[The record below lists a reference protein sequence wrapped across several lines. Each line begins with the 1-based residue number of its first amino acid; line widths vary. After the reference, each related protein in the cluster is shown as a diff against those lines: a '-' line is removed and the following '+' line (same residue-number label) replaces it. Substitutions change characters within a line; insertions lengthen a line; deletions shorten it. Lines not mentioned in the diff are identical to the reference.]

1 MAKGKRELEKATPIQ
16 VVDVA
21 EEVKEVKEVEEVKE
35 VKEVEEVTHE
45 NVVKYSKKQLV
56 SAKKNQDIRDIIEVV
71 VGNDELLTIHE
82 LERKVQEF
90 LNREVR

>member
-1 MAKGKRELEKATPIQ
+1 MAKGKRELEKATPTQ
-16 VVDVA
+16 VEEVA
-21 EEVKEVKEVEEVKE
+21 EEVKDLEK
-35 VKEVEEVTHE
+35 VTHE

-71 VGNDELLTIHE
+71 VGNDELLTIQE
-82 LERKVQEF
+82 LETKVQEF